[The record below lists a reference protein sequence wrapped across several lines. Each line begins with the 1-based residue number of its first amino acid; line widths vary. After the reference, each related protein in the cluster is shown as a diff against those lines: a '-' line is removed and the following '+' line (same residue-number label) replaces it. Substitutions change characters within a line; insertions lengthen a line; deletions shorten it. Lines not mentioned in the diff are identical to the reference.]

1 MYSYYCFAAFGFR
14 APAWFARSLTT
25 CQITQF
31 IITLAIL
38 LHVGLKLLSGEHVD
52 TTITSYIYCLIMEI
66 SYVILFGNFFYHNYI
81 KGGGK
86 KFNYEKKIKQ
96 DKTKAQ

>member
-1 MYSYYCFAAFGFR
+1 MYSYYCLAACGIR

-31 IITLAIL
+31 LITLTIL
-38 LHVGLKLLSGEHVD
+38 AHVGIKLLIGEHVD
-52 TTITSYIYCLIMEI
+52 TTPTSYIYCLLMEI
-66 SYVILFGNFFYHNYI
+66 SYVALFGNFFYHSYI

-86 KFNYEKKIKQ
+86 KFNREKQTKQ
-96 DKTKAQ
+96 ATDKAQ